1 MKRRKLTF
9 EALSEMYSML
19 NAEEQNQIVG
29 GGSGTSTDPYTLQEI
44 DPLIENGTF
53 AGGYVKDE
61 NGLVSYWMGVANIYG
76 DSSSDTDDE
85 EFQNFSSEFWHNWE
99 NGSDW
104 WGYSEIGGNSET
116 GSNSEVNTGTTSS
129 MSGEG
134 NGNWPHFGGLAD
146 GTDMVSTVGDE
157 VGKNAGKTRVGSNG
171 KFYFE
176 TRNGRVFYGNKYVG
190 TTSLASLGKTIH
202 GYAGWATVIIS
213 VYNVVATCHN
223 KGKGAALNE
232 AVGTAFGIAGGVVCG
247 ELGTCIGSATGP
259 VGAGIGGIV
268 GSIIGGYAGS
278 ELGSFIVEI
287 GLQ

>member
-213 VYNVVATCHN
+213 VYNLKATYEN
-223 KGKGAALNE
+223 EGKDAAGKE
-232 AVGTAFGIAGGVVCG
+232 AVTTIGGMAGAKLGAFV
-247 ELGTCIGSATGP
+247 GSWAGP
-259 VGAGIGGIV
+259 VGSAIGGIV
-268 GSIIGGYAGS
+268 GGIIGGIAGS
-278 ELGSFIVEI
+278 MTGEYIVEI
-287 GLQ
+287 KLQ